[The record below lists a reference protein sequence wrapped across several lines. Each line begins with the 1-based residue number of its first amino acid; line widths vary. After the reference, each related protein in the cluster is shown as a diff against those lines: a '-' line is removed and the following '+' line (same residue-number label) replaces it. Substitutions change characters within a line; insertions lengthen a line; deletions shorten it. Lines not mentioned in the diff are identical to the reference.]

1 MLKKKSIL
9 IIILV
14 AAFAIAGCGKKEAS
28 LKNETAGDK
37 KEQKDEKKTENITE
51 STPIH
56 YVMEASGEIQGTYDI
71 YAKGKNV
78 KVTMDAT
85 MQGHKT
91 STEMYS
97 DGNMMYMITEI
108 AGTKTGMKMD
118 PKKFKE
124 QNEEKKEFN
133 PMNFREGCKECE
145 KIGTEE
151 IIGKPCIIYQDKHGI
166 KYSVYN
172 EQMPLKVVMPKVT
185 MTAKSLEINASFSDD
200 VFTVPKDINYIE
212 MDKMMDTKDPKNMK
226 DKLKEME
233 DVMKNYKK

>member
-1 MLKKKSIL
+1 MKLPETRKNKKMKRKPRTIS
-9 IIILV
+9 
-14 AAFAIAGCGKKEAS
+14 
-28 LKNETAGDK
+28 
-37 KEQKDEKKTENITE
+37 EN
-51 STPIH
+51 TPIH
-56 YVMEASGEIQGTYDI
+56 YVMEATGDIQGTYDI

-78 KVTMDAT
+78 KLTMDAT

-91 STEMYS
+91 NTEMYS

-108 AGTKTGMKMD
+108 AGNKTGMKMD

-133 PMNFREGCKECE
+133 PMNFREGCKDCE

-212 MDKMMDTKDPKNMK
+212 MDKMMDMKDPKNMK